1 MKLLDLLQ
9 QESTVPVH
17 KVVLMAVV
25 TGLANSFLL
34 AIVNHAADFIANKEV
49 TTQYFLMYLLAFI
62 LFMYG
67 QRYSLS
73 TAVSLIEEALS
84 NVRTR
89 LSNKLRKVDLSFYEQ
104 KGESILYN
112 RLTNDNALLSQAIPR
127 IAVAAQFV
135 TLIVFS
141 LIYMSF
147 ISPISFFITIIGL
160 TIGYFLFL
168 MEKKKIKESMIGIIN
183 HETEYFESL
192 SHLLS
197 GFKEIKINQLKS
209 KKLYETIVKNADE
222 TKELKILSGK
232 IQAKTAGIGRIL
244 VFSLIP
250 ILIFIIPVFNHEQT
264 ANIYKI
270 TATMLFIYGPI
281 TIIFDIIPLFT
292 QINVI
297 LKDIYDL
304 EEEIDAAIHQDDF
317 HSDVSYNGF
326 KEIVLNDLLFSYPK
340 QKTEKPFSV
349 GPISGKITAGELLF
363 VIGGNG
369 SGKSTFLKLL
379 VGLYYPQTGNIQVD
393 EEIIDDAYYQNYRE
407 LFSIIFTDFHLFD
420 RLYGVETIDD
430 ETVNFWLKKMWMDKI
445 TRFKQGRFTRTD
457 LSTGQRK
464 RLAFI
469 AAVLEDKP
477 ILILD
482 EFAADQD
489 PDFRRYFYEEI
500 LFELKAKGKTIIAV
514 THDDHYFHVAD
525 RVLKMDSGQLLVF
538 DVNKNNL

>member
-1 MKLLDLLQ
+1 MKLLDLLE
-9 QESTVPVH
+9 QESTIPVH
-17 KVVLMAVV
+17 KVIIMAVV
-25 TGLANSFLL
+25 TGLANSLLL
-34 AIVNHAADFIANKEV
+34 AIVNHVADFIANKEAI
-49 TTQYFLMYLLAFI
+49 TQYFFMYLIAFI
-62 LFMYG
+62 LFLYG
-67 QRYSLS
+67 QWYCLS
-73 TAVSLIEEALS
+73 TAVSLIEEALAS
-84 NVRTR
+84 LRTR

-127 IAVAAQFV
+127 IIMAAQFV

-141 LIYMSF
+141 LIYMAF
-147 ISPISFFITIIGL
+147 ISSISFFITLIGL
-160 TIGYFLFL
+160 IIGYFFFL
-168 MEKKKIKESMIGIIN
+168 IQKKKIKHSMMGIIN

-192 SHLLS
+192 SHLLN
-197 GFKEIKINQLKS
+197 GFKEIKINQEKS
-209 KKLYETIVKNADE
+209 DRLYETIIKNA
-222 TKELKILSGK
+222 KEARDLKILGGK
-232 IQAKTAGIGRIL
+232 VQAKTAGIGRIL

-250 ILIFIIPVFNHEQT
+250 ILIFIVPVFNHEQT
-264 ANIYKI
+264 INIYKI

-297 LKDIYDL
+297 LKDVSNL
-304 EEEIDAAIHQDDF
+304 EEEIDAAIHQDSHDL
-317 HSDVSYNGF
+317 SISYAGF
-326 KEIVLNDLLFSYPK
+326 KEIELKNILFSYPK
-340 QKTEKPFSV
+340 QKTAASFSV
-349 GPISGKITAGELLF
+349 GPISEKITAGELLF

-379 VGLYYPQTGNIQVD
+379 VGLYYSSEGAIYVD
-393 EEIIDDAYYQNYRE
+393 QEIIDDNNYQNYRE

-420 RLYGVETIDD
+420 RLYGVEEIDD
-430 ETVNFWLKKMWMDKI
+430 KIVNYWLKKMWMDKI
-445 TRFKQGRFTRTD
+445 TRFRKGRFTNTD

-500 LFELKAKGKTIIAV
+500 LLELKEKGKTVIAV

-525 RVLKMDSGQLLVF
+525 RVLKMDFGQLLKV
-538 DVNKNNL
+538 DIIKK

>member
-1 MKLLDLLQ
+1 
-9 QESTVPVH
+9 
-17 KVVLMAVV
+17 MAVI

-49 TTQYFLMYLLAFI
+49 TTQYFIMYLLAFL
-62 LFMYG
+62 LFIYG

-73 TAVSLIEEALS
+73 AAVSLIEEALS
-84 NVRTR
+84 NIRTR
-89 LSNKLRKVDLSFYEQ
+89 LSNKLRKVDLSFYEK

-127 IAVAAQFV
+127 IAVAAQFI
-135 TLIVFS
+135 TLIIFS

-147 ISPISFFITIIGL
+147 ISPISFCITLLGL
-160 TIGYFLFL
+160 IIGYFFFL
-168 MEKKKIKESMIGIIN
+168 MEKKKIKQSMIGIIN

-209 KKLYETIVKNADE
+209 QNLYDTIVKNADE
-222 TKELKILSGK
+222 TRDLKILSGK
-232 IQAKTAGIGRIL
+232 TQAKTAGIGRIL

-264 ANIYKI
+264 VNIYKI

-297 LKDIYDL
+297 LKDIYNL
-304 EEEIDAAIHQDDF
+304 EEEIDNAIHQDTF
-317 HSDVSYNGF
+317 HADLSYADF
-326 KEIVLNDLLFSYPK
+326 KEIQLNNLIFSYPK
-340 QKTEKPFSV
+340 QRMAKSFSI
-349 GPISGKITAGELLF
+349 GPIAEKITAGELLF
-363 VIGGNG
+363 IIGGNG

-379 VGLYYPQTGNIQVD
+379 VGLYYPQKGNIYVD
-393 EEIIDDAYYQNYRE
+393 EEIIDDDTYQDYRE

-420 RLYGVETIDD
+420 RLYGVETVDD
-430 ETVNFWLKKMWMDKI
+430 KMVNYWLKKMWMDKI
-445 TRFKQGRFTRTD
+445 TRFKEGRFTSTD

-500 LFELKAKGKTIIAV
+500 LLELKEKGKTVIAV

-525 RVLKMDSGQLLVF
+525 RVLKMDLGQLTKF
-538 DVNKNNL
+538 QTHNN

>member
-1 MKLLDLLQ
+1 
-9 QESTVPVH
+9 VH
-17 KVVLMAVV
+17 KVILIAVV
-25 TGLANSFLL
+25 TGLANSLLL
-34 AIVNHAADFIANKEV
+34 AIINHAADFVANKEI
-49 TTQYFLMYLLAFI
+49 TTQYFLMYLCAFM
-62 LFMYG
+62 LFLYG
-67 QRYSLS
+67 QQYSLS

-84 NVRTR
+84 NLRTR

-127 IAVAAQFV
+127 IIVAAQFI
-135 TLIVFS
+135 TLIIFS
-141 LIYMSF
+141 LIYMGF
-147 ISPISFFITIIGL
+147 ISPISFFITLLGL
-160 TIGYFLFL
+160 ITGYFLFL
-168 MEKKKIKESMIGIIN
+168 MEKKKIKKSMQGIIN

-192 SHLLS
+192 SHLLN

-209 KKLYETIVKNADE
+209 QKLYATIVKNADE
-222 TKELKILSGK
+222 TKELKILAGK
-232 IQAKTAGIGRIL
+232 IQAKTAGIGRLL
-244 VFSLIP
+244 VFSLMP
-250 ILIFIIPVFNHEQT
+250 ILIFIIPIFNHEQT
-264 ANIYKI
+264 VNIYKI

-281 TIIFDIIPLFT
+281 TVIFDVIPLFT

-297 LKDIYDL
+297 LKDVYGL
-304 EEEIDAAIHQDDF
+304 EAEIDAAIHQDKFDA
-317 HSDVSYNGF
+317 DISYDNF
-326 KEIVLNDLLFSYPK
+326 NEIQMNELLFSYPK
-340 QKTEKPFSV
+340 QKTAKSFSV

-379 VGLYYPQTGNIQVD
+379 VGLYYPKKGSIRVD
-393 EEIIDDAYYQNYRE
+393 NDIIDDENYQNYRE

-420 RLYGVETIDD
+420 QLYGVEEVKD
-430 ETVNFWLKKMWMDKI
+430 EVVNYWLKKMWMEKI
-445 TRFKQGRFTRTD
+445 TRFKNGRFTSTD

-469 AAVLEDKP
+469 AAILEDKP

-500 LFELKAKGKTIIAV
+500 LLELKEKGKTVIAV

-525 RVLKMDSGQLLVF
+525 RVLKMDSGQLSTFSV
-538 DVNKNNL
+538 DKNNH